1 MGLLR
6 LLEQLGWTQTEIG
19 ERLGVSQDTIS
30 RFAQKCHL
38 AQMYNSLGDH
48 WNVSL
53 DGLGSCHHCSTHAH
67 NSGRLIASLYRSLNR
82 ISNQRFSDYFTDLAD
97 EHGSVDE
104 ITLLRFIRAFRVIRG
119 SVFALFPSADSQ
131 IRTWR
136 LVTRRSISGN

>member
-38 AQMYNSLGDH
+38 AQMYNSLGDR

-67 NSGRLIASLYRSLNR
+67 TSGRLIASLYRSFNR
-82 ISNQRFSDYFTDLAD
+82 ISNQRFSDYLTDFAD

-104 ITLLRFIRAFRVIRG
+104 ISFPRLTVKFERG
-119 SVFALFPSADSQ
+119 G
-131 IRTWR
+131 W
-136 LVTRRSISGN
+136 